1 MRCVRYSL
9 QIKVLLG
16 EVYSDSLIQGMV
28 QLGWSSTS
36 RSRVQEP
43 ASCAGPSRGPRLSPR
58 RLERTAGREGEV
70 VIAVVSLELEPEPR
84 NRAER
89 RRGAASRMAG
99 RAV

>member
-43 ASCAGPSRGPRLSPR
+43 GTCLVRWTESRPP
-58 RLERTAGREGEV
+58 T
-70 VIAVVSLELEPEPR
+70 EPEAAGEDGWTGGRGGHRGGEPR
-84 NRAER
+84 ARA
-89 RRGAASRMAG
+89 GAEK
-99 RAV
+99 